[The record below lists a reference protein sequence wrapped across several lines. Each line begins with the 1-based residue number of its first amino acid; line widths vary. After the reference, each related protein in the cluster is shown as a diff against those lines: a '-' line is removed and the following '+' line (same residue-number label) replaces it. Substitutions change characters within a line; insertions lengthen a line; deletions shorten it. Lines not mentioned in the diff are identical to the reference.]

1 MPMDPAVAVPRAG
14 LKVVKMLPENVA
26 EDRLMAGKSAEETV
40 LMAVPEE
47 GMVTV

>member
-1 MPMDPAVAVPRAG
+1 MLVGNVVDVRVA
-14 LKVVKMLPENVA
+14 
-26 EDRLMAGKSAEETV
+26 AGKSAEETV